1 MIDHVSI
8 GVSNLTISAE
18 FYDAT
23 LGALGMERQR
33 ELPIAIGYGYNRATF
48 WIQEH
53 EKSTFM
59 PGIGL
64 HVAIAASNPQSVDAF
79 HAAALDNGGKNGGPP
94 GLRPE
99 YSDDYYSA
107 FVFDPTG
114 TKVEAVC
121 RNDAPLV
128 T

>member
-8 GVSNLTISAE
+8 GVSNLTDSAE
-18 FYDAT
+18 FYDAA
-23 LGALGMERQR
+23 LGALGMGRQR
-33 ELPIAIGYGYNRATF
+33 ELPLAIGYGYNRATF
-48 WIQEH
+48 WIQAS
-53 EKSTFM
+53 EKSTFR
-59 PGIGL
+59 PGVGL
-64 HVAIAASNPQSVDAF
+64 HVAIAASTPESVDAF
-79 HAAALDNGGKNGGPP
+79 HAAALINGGRDGGPP
-94 GLRPE
+94 GPRHE
-99 YSDDYYSA
+99 YSNDYYSA